1 LKTGDLKANAHKGL
15 AILTM
20 GHFINDIHA
29 AFLVTFTPILMMK
42 LGLSITE
49 ASMLTF
55 LSGIINSFLQPL
67 LGYASDQ
74 TSRPLMILVGP
85 ILAAL
90 GASLIPSSPSY
101 ALAFFFVGLWAIGS
115 ATFHPQGQGSVGH
128 VSSSRNLSFSF
139 SIFSMGGI
147 LASALSPLY
156 GAYLYQRLGEAFMPI
171 ATSLPV
177 LLYAVLVFKFLPSIP
192 SKEISRRSDNT
203 KGLKFILHSI
213 KITFA
218 PLCVAVIRDTSI
230 QGIQFFMPI
239 AIAIKGGTIGDVG
252 KVLFIIMIARSI
264 SPLIGGYI
272 ADRTSKS
279 SIIFLC
285 MALGGALLIPAA
297 LLKGVISILLFTLG
311 AALIEATTPITG
323 AISQEWMPESRAMAS
338 SIVMGFAWGLGSLLI
353 PPLGIIGDH
362 LGITWA
368 LTVIGALPILS
379 LYFVAVIRKKEKAS
393 VSTELQ
399 GDGQGTL
406 PE

>member
-1 LKTGDLKANAHKGL
+1 
-15 AILTM
+15 
-20 GHFINDIHA
+20 
-29 AFLVTFTPILMMK
+29 
-42 LGLSITE
+42 
-49 ASMLTF
+49 
-55 LSGIINSFLQPL
+55 
-67 LGYASDQ
+67 
-74 TSRPLMILVGP
+74 
-85 ILAAL
+85 
-90 GASLIPSSPSY
+90 
-101 ALAFFFVGLWAIGS
+101 
-115 ATFHPQGQGSVGH
+115 
-128 VSSSRNLSFSF
+128 
-139 SIFSMGGI
+139 
-147 LASALSPLY
+147 
-156 GAYLYQRLGEAFMPI
+156 
-171 ATSLPV
+171 
-177 LLYAVLVFKFLPSIP
+177 
-192 SKEISRRSDNT
+192 
-203 KGLKFILHSI
+203 
-213 KITFA
+213 
-218 PLCVAVIRDTSI
+218 
-230 QGIQFFMPI
+230 MPI

-368 LTVIGALPILS
+368 LAVIGALPILS
-379 LYFVAVIRKKEKAS
+379 LYFVAVIRKKEKAA
-393 VSTELQ
+393 VSAELR

>member
-1 LKTGDLKANAHKGL
+1 
-15 AILTM
+15 
-20 GHFINDIHA
+20 
-29 AFLVTFTPILMMK
+29 
-42 LGLSITE
+42 
-49 ASMLTF
+49 
-55 LSGIINSFLQPL
+55 
-67 LGYASDQ
+67 
-74 TSRPLMILVGP
+74 
-85 ILAAL
+85 
-90 GASLIPSSPSY
+90 
-101 ALAFFFVGLWAIGS
+101 
-115 ATFHPQGQGSVGH
+115 
-128 VSSSRNLSFSF
+128 
-139 SIFSMGGI
+139 
-147 LASALSPLY
+147 
-156 GAYLYQRLGEAFMPI
+156 MPI

-192 SKEISRRSDNT
+192 SKGTSRRSDNT

-338 SIVMGFAWGLGSLLI
+338 SIVMGFAWGLGSPLI

-362 LGITWA
+362 LGITLGVDCHRCLA
-368 LTVIGALPILS
+368 HPELV
-379 LYFVAVIRKKEKAS
+379 FCRRNKKKEKAA
-393 VSTELQ
+393 VSANYRETAKALCPNKIIKKLREE
-399 GDGQGTL
+399 GI
-406 PE
+406 